1 MMTFWLFDRF
11 GVDPQTVLATPSLF
25 LLIVSDL
32 PVFYRVLLHAWTA
45 LHRSWSKAGLFVGST
60 DTSSLL
66 RADSLTCK
74 ACYQLLLSLKP
85 AQPHCVVTFR
95 PVYGDLDWDSTWK
108 TLFFMPLN
116 RKLIDLCWPRCFVQC
131 SPPCFFGLNVP
142 LDCLCGHSDE
152 TLEHLFFYCPLAQ
165 SDLEWIQS
173 LLVRSSPL
181 APAITVRHVLFGFII
196 CRDELFCVPR
206 VFCYLLSVRVFRLVS
221 R

>member
-1 MMTFWLFDRF
+1 ML
-11 GVDPQTVLATPSLF
+11 G
-25 LLIVSDL
+25 
-32 PVFYRVLLHAWTA
+32 HG
-45 LHRSWSKAGLFVGST
+45 SWSKAGLFVGST

-116 RKLIDLCWPRCFVQC
+116 RKLIDLCWPRCFVHC

-165 SDLEWIQS
+165 SGLEWIQS

-196 CRDELFCVPR
+196 CRD
-206 VFCYLLSVRVFRLVS
+206 
-221 R
+221 